1 MSNVDFGIK
10 INLEGAQ
17 QATQQT
23 DALGRNFGVLE
34 SVAQRMG
41 AVLGAVAGT
50 ALTRGFI
57 QLADSVTV
65 LRNQLALSTGSIQ
78 QAEVAYGA
86 LLQIAQRSRT
96 SFTELG
102 ATFASISRATGELGI
117 SQGRLLA
124 VTEAIGNA
132 IAISGGSAAGAQA
145 ALMQLSQGFASGT
158 LRGEELNS
166 VMEQTPRL
174 ARAIADGLGITIGQ
188 LRTMGQDGKLT
199 AQAVLGALE
208 SQSRALKGEVA
219 SSVATVAQASQVAQ
233 NALTALV
240 GEFDRVTGS
249 STGMASSIIKAS
261 QSISDIAA
269 ALKSVEGSGREV
281 VSIGAGIAVLF
292 ETLTVLGANVAYV
305 FTGIRNEIGGL
316 AAQAVALATG
326 QFAEA
331 ANIRAEMVAEAEKAR
346 KDVDALTQRVLQAR
360 GLREIAEQS
369 LQGVDTRAED
379 ARLARQGQ
387 QQKMVAA
394 AVKATA
400 EQLRAA
406 AQEAKKQQS
415 VLNDLMGVTDD
426 YVESLQRLAA
436 MRNANKLSE
445 EQYLAAVDKV
455 IQRQP
460 AVIAAERQRVAQ
472 AQEYLG
478 MQELRAEGER
488 EIAEAEQQAQRARA
502 DAVAQV
508 AQQVQG
514 LQDEAAAAGLVARL
528 NITHAQ
534 AIARVT
540 LARMEDQRIRL
551 VNDPA
556 ELAAL
561 EQKIALQR
569 QLIQATDEGAA
580 REANTKAAADAATA
594 WQSTA
599 NDIRTALTDA
609 FRRSFESGES
619 FGRAFGSVIER
630 EIKARLASALAGLV
644 TDGILQ
650 VVGGA
655 AGQQGTQGVNGYM
668 QSAQT
673 LSTLY
678 GWGKAG
684 YGTVAGWFGAGSS
697 AGAYSLAATG
707 GLGASTGSGLYA
719 LGAGGTGSGLSV
731 TAGTNAAWGISGSG
745 SGAAASS
752 GSSAAATA
760 SSWGPYVAAIVASYL
775 VSANAYRQ
783 GFTNENTDNSFIDS
797 GVAGSMGLG
806 GPMYVSRLL
815 DSLGIGSSRNNQIF
829 SGAAGIN
836 YLIGRGAPRIDQQG
850 VQGTIGGG
858 GFTGEGFADV
868 LQKGGLFRSD
878 KRWTETG
885 VLDEEIDRFF
895 DSAAQSILEKSKDFG
910 AALGLPVDQ
919 LAKVTQTI
927 KVALG
932 DDAAKNEEE
941 ITKALSSY
949 GDALVKGYAKAVEPL
964 AIYGETTVETIARVG
979 QSIISVNDVLDVL
992 GLKALQASIEGGK
1005 AAVSLE
1011 ELFGGVATLQQAAG
1025 SYLQAFYTDA
1035 ERTELALRGIGKV
1048 LGEVGISTPATRD
1061 EFRALVEAQ
1070 DLTTDAGRRAFTT
1083 LMGVADS
1090 FAAVTEAGRS
1100 AADILAERRDLEREL
1115 LQLQGN
1121 TVAIRAQE
1129 RAALDES
1136 NRALYDQIRALEDQQ
1151 AASDAAAEAATA
1163 AAEAAAEAAAVAA
1176 AAAQEIAQA
1185 WGNLTADA
1193 VQGVADAYAAVEQ
1206 QIGAE
1211 RQRVESEAEQAIRAA
1226 QSKADEGTR
1235 ALEQQARQI
1244 EQVFGG
1250 LAKAISD
1257 QAQRLEAS
1265 LASDGGRQGALDVLR
1280 TGAQDLRSGRSVDAD
1295 ALRAAAG
1302 EAANIKTDGYASAFD
1317 YRRSVAETAN
1327 LLREVGGSAR
1337 GRQTAELAAIAAQQ
1351 LAIEQASEAEIAAIE
1366 LARDEQLGTLD
1377 QQLQAARAAAE
1388 TLVDIDDGVQT
1399 VAGAIEALAQAMGAV
1414 SLLQGNGGPTG
1425 EILQSG
1431 NTQVYGSAGGAVASR
1446 QAGASLD
1453 DILVRG
1459 KSGATAS
1466 GAVLRQ
1472 AIAELVAAD
1481 NWERIVQVALQE
1493 GVDSN
1498 MVDGIMDWRPGT
1510 ALAAARLRG
1519 LPAFAS
1525 GSAYVPSTGV
1535 ALVHEG
1541 ERILP
1546 AADNA
1551 ALMRL
1556 MTGGGGDALATEMRK
1571 MREEL
1576 SFALAAIAS
1585 HTNRSARILDQFDVD
1600 GMPAVRT

>member
-23 DALGRNFGVLE
+23 DALGRNFGALE

-65 LRNQLALSTGSIQ
+65 LRNQLTLSTGSIQ

-86 LLQIAQRSRT
+86 LFQIAQRSRT

-188 LRTMGQDGKLT
+188 LRQMGQDGKLT

-269 ALKSVEGSGREV
+269 ALKSVEGSGRDV
-281 VSIGAGIAVLF
+281 VSIGDGIAVLF

-346 KDVDALTQRVLQAR
+346 KDIDALTQRVLQAR

-379 ARLARQGQ
+379 ARLARSGQ

-426 YVESLQRLAA
+426 YTESLHRLVV
-436 MRNANKLSE
+436 MRNAGKLSE

-460 AVIAAERQRVAQ
+460 SVIAAERQRVAQ
-472 AQEYLG
+472 AQEYLD

-488 EIAEAEQQAQRARA
+488 EIAEAEQQASRARQ

-508 AQQVQG
+508 AQQLQG
-514 LQDEAAAAGLVARL
+514 LQDEAAASRLVGQL

-540 LARMEDQRIRL
+540 LARMEDQRVRL

-569 QLIQATDEGAA
+569 QLVQATDEAAA
-580 REANTKAAADAATA
+580 RDANTKAAADAATA

-655 AGQQGTQGVNGYM
+655 ANLAVSAASGNSATTNWLQGASTAKNAYDLAAGGSVYAQAGNYAAVYSGQ
-668 QSAQT
+668 A
-673 LSTLY
+673 
-678 GWGKAG
+678 
-684 YGTVAGWFGAGSS
+684 YGTGFATQQSGMLAAQEAGMVSSAGSS
-697 AGAYSLAATG
+697 TMGSWATSAG
-707 GLGASTGSGLYA
+707 
-719 LGAGGTGSGLSV
+719 
-731 TAGTNAAWGISGSG
+731 W
-745 SGAAASS
+745 
-752 GSSAAATA
+752 
-760 SSWGPYVAAIVASYL
+760 VAAIALGVWK
-775 VSANAYRQ
+775 ANQDYSE
-783 GFTNENTDNSFIDS
+783 GFRRDGAREVGRETY
-797 GVAGSMGLG
+797 GLLG
-806 GPMYVSRLL
+806 TLESTTADILSKLGFSDRLADL
-815 DSLGIGSSRNNQIF
+815 L
-829 SGAAGIN
+829 SGATAVSKIF
-836 YLIGRGAPRIDQQG
+836 GRADPRVEGTG
-850 VQGTIGGG
+850 VQGFLGSGD
-858 GFTGEGFADV
+858 FAGQSYVDIV
-868 LQKGGLFRSD
+868 EKGGLFRSD
-878 KRWTETG
+878 KRYQQLGEVPQEIG
-885 VLDEEIDRFF
+885 RLLDS
-895 DSAAQSILEKSKDFG
+895 SAAEVLKKAQDYGK
-910 AALGLPVDQ
+910 ALGLPVERLGQ
-919 LAKVTQTI
+919 VTTDI
-927 KVALG
+927 KVALT
-932 DDAAKNEEE
+932 DDADANM
-941 ITKALSSY
+941 KAIVEALGGY
-949 GDALVKGYAKAVEPL
+949 GDALVTGYAEAIKPL
-964 AIYGETTVETIARVG
+964 AKYGETTSQTFERVG
-979 QSIISVNDVLDVL
+979 AAMSGVNQVLDTL
-992 GLKALQASIEGGK
+992 GLAALQASVNGAA
-1005 AAVSLE
+1005 AAVALQD
-1011 ELFGGVATLQQAAG
+1011 LFGGVQGLQQAAG
-1025 SYLQAFYTDA
+1025 GYLQAFYTDA
-1035 ERTELALRGIGKV
+1035 ERTELAPRGIGKV
-1048 LGEVGISTPATRD
+1048 LGEVGLSVPTTRD
-1061 EFRALVEAQ
+1061 AFRDLVESQ
-1070 DLTTDAGRRAFTT
+1070 DLTTEAGRKAFTV
-1083 LMGVADS
+1083 LLGVADS

-1100 AADILAERRDLEREL
+1100 AADIMSERMGLEREL
-1115 LQLQGN
+1115 LQLQGD
-1121 TVAIRAQE
+1121 TVALRAQE

-1151 AASDAAAEAATA
+1151 SAADAAAQAATE
-1163 AAEAAAEAAAVAA
+1163 AAEAAAEAAANAA
-1176 AAAQEIAQA
+1176 AAAREIAQA
-1185 WGNLTADA
+1185 WDQMATDA
-1193 VQGVADAYAAVEQ
+1193 AQGVAQAYAAVEQ
-1206 QIGAE
+1206 AINAE
-1211 RQRVESEAEQAIRAA
+1211 KQSVEANAEQAIRAA
-1226 QSKADEGTR
+1226 QAKADEGTR

-1257 QAQRLEAS
+1257 QAQRLETS
-1265 LASDGGRQGALDVLR
+1265 LASDGGRERALGLLR

-1327 LLREVGGSAR
+1327 LLREVAGASR
-1337 GRQTAELAAIAAQQ
+1337 GRQSTELAAIAAQQ
-1351 LAIEQASEAEIAAIE
+1351 VAIEQATAEQIAAIE
-1366 LARDEQLGTLD
+1366 LARDEQLGALD
-1377 QQLQAARAAAE
+1377 LQLQEARAAAQ
-1388 TLVDIDDGVQT
+1388 TLIDIDEGVDG
-1399 VAGAIEALAQAMGAV
+1399 VAGAIDRLAGAMGAL
-1414 SLLQGNGGPTG
+1414 SLLQGKGGPTG

-1481 NWERIVQVALQE
+1481 NWARIVQVALQE

-1556 MTGGGGDALATEMRK
+1556 MTGGGDDALATEMRK

-1585 HTNRSARILDQFDVD
+1585 HTNKSARILDQFDVD

>member
-23 DALGRNFGVLE
+23 DALGRNFGALE

-65 LRNQLALSTGSIQ
+65 LRNQLTLSTGSIQ

-86 LLQIAQRSRT
+86 LFQIAQRSRT

-188 LRTMGQDGKLT
+188 LRQMGQDGKLT

-269 ALKSVEGSGREV
+269 ALKSVEGSGRDV
-281 VSIGAGIAVLF
+281 VSIGDGIAVLF

-346 KDVDALTQRVLQAR
+346 KDIDALTQRVLQAR

-379 ARLARQGQ
+379 ARLARSGQ

-426 YVESLQRLAA
+426 YTESLHRLVV
-436 MRNANKLSE
+436 MRNAGKLSE

-460 AVIAAERQRVAQ
+460 SVIAAERQRVAQ
-472 AQEYLG
+472 AQEYLD

-488 EIAEAEQQAQRARA
+488 EIAEAEQQASRARQ

-508 AQQVQG
+508 AQQLQG
-514 LQDEAAAAGLVARL
+514 LQDEAAASRLVGQL

-540 LARMEDQRIRL
+540 LARMEDQRVRL

-569 QLIQATDEGAA
+569 QLVQATDEAAA
-580 REANTKAAADAATA
+580 RDANTKAAADAATA

-655 AGQQGTQGVNGYM
+655 ANLAVSAASGNSATTNWLQGASTAKNAYDLAAGGSVYAQAGNYAAVYSGQ
-668 QSAQT
+668 A
-673 LSTLY
+673 
-678 GWGKAG
+678 
-684 YGTVAGWFGAGSS
+684 YGTGFATQQSGMLAAQEAGMVSSAGSS
-697 AGAYSLAATG
+697 TMGSWATSAG
-707 GLGASTGSGLYA
+707 
-719 LGAGGTGSGLSV
+719 
-731 TAGTNAAWGISGSG
+731 W
-745 SGAAASS
+745 
-752 GSSAAATA
+752 
-760 SSWGPYVAAIVASYL
+760 VAAIALGVWK
-775 VSANAYRQ
+775 ANQDYSE
-783 GFTNENTDNSFIDS
+783 GFRRDGAREVGRETY
-797 GVAGSMGLG
+797 GLLG
-806 GPMYVSRLL
+806 TLESTTADILSKLGFSDRLADL
-815 DSLGIGSSRNNQIF
+815 L
-829 SGAAGIN
+829 SGATAVSKIF
-836 YLIGRGAPRIDQQG
+836 GRADPRVEGTG
-850 VQGTIGGG
+850 VQGFLGSGD
-858 GFTGEGFADV
+858 FAGQSYVDIV
-868 LQKGGLFRSD
+868 EKGGLFRSD
-878 KRWTETG
+878 KRYQQLGEVPQEIG
-885 VLDEEIDRFF
+885 RLLDS
-895 DSAAQSILEKSKDFG
+895 SAAEVLKKAQDYGK
-910 AALGLPVDQ
+910 ALGLPVERLGQ
-919 LAKVTQTI
+919 VTTDI
-927 KVALG
+927 KVALT
-932 DDAAKNEEE
+932 DDADANM
-941 ITKALSSY
+941 KAIVEALGGY
-949 GDALVKGYAKAVEPL
+949 GDALVTGYAEAIKPL
-964 AIYGETTVETIARVG
+964 AKYGETTSQTFERVG
-979 QSIISVNDVLDVL
+979 AAMSGVNQVLDTL
-992 GLKALQASIEGGK
+992 GLAALQASVNGAA
-1005 AAVSLE
+1005 AAVALQD
-1011 ELFGGVATLQQAAG
+1011 LFGGVQGLQQAAG
-1025 SYLQAFYTDA
+1025 GYLQAFYTDA

-1048 LGEVGISTPATRD
+1048 LGEVGLSVPTTRD
-1061 EFRALVEAQ
+1061 AFRDLVESQ
-1070 DLTTDAGRRAFTT
+1070 DLTTEAGRKAFTV
-1083 LMGVADS
+1083 LLGVADS

-1100 AADILAERRDLEREL
+1100 AADIMSERMGLEREL
-1115 LQLQGN
+1115 LQLQGD
-1121 TVAIRAQE
+1121 TVALRAQE

-1151 AASDAAAEAATA
+1151 SAADAAAQAATE
-1163 AAEAAAEAAAVAA
+1163 AAEAAAEAAANAA
-1176 AAAQEIAQA
+1176 AAAREIAQA
-1185 WGNLTADA
+1185 WDQMATDA
-1193 VQGVADAYAAVEQ
+1193 AQGVAQAYAAVEQ
-1206 QIGAE
+1206 AINAE
-1211 RQRVESEAEQAIRAA
+1211 KQSVEANAEQAIRAA
-1226 QSKADEGTR
+1226 QAKADEGTR

-1257 QAQRLEAS
+1257 QAQRLETS
-1265 LASDGGRQGALDVLR
+1265 LASDGGRERALGLLR

-1327 LLREVGGSAR
+1327 LLREVAGASR
-1337 GRQTAELAAIAAQQ
+1337 GRQSTELAAIAAQQ
-1351 LAIEQASEAEIAAIE
+1351 VAIEQASAQEIAALE
-1366 LARDEQLGTLD
+1366 LARDEQLAALD
-1377 QQLQAARAAAE
+1377 QQLQEARAAAQ
-1388 TLVDIDDGVQT
+1388 TLIDIDEGVDS
-1399 VAGAIEALAQAMGAV
+1399 VAGAIDRLAGAMGAL
-1414 SLLQGNGGPTG
+1414 SLLQGKGGPTG

-1431 NTQVYGSAGGAVASR
+1431 NTQVYGSAGGAVVSR
-1446 QAGASLD
+1446 QKGAGWD
-1453 DILVRG
+1453 ETLVRG
-1459 KSGATAS
+1459 RSGATAS
-1466 GAVLRQ
+1466 AEVLRT

-1481 NWERIVQVALQE
+1481 NWARIVQVALQE

-1510 ALAAARLRG
+1510 SLAAARLRG

-1525 GSAYVPSTGV
+1525 GTAYVPSTGP
-1535 ALVHEG
+1535 AIVHEG
-1541 ERILP
+1541 ERIIP
-1546 AADNA
+1546 AVDNA
-1551 ALMRL
+1551 SLMLQGDSLVAEVRALRAEVEALRKQSMNNDAVIAGNTGKTARL
-1556 MTGGGGDALATEMRK
+1556 
-1571 MREEL
+1571 
-1576 SFALAAIAS
+1576 
-1585 HTNRSARILDQFDVD
+1585 LDQFDID
-1600 GMPAVRT
+1600 GMPGVRT

>member
-23 DALGRNFGVLE
+23 DALGRNFGALE

-50 ALTRGFI
+50 ALTRGFV

-86 LLQIAQRSRT
+86 LFQIAQRSRT

-174 ARAIADGLGITIGQ
+174 AKAIADGLGITIGQ
-188 LRTMGQDGKLT
+188 LRQMGQDGKLT
-199 AQAVLGALE
+199 SQAVLGALE
-208 SQSRALKGEVA
+208 SQARVLSGEVA

-655 AGQQGTQGVNGYM
+655 ASLAVSAASGNSATTNWLQGASTAKNAYDLAAGGSMYAQAGNYAAVYSGQ
-668 QSAQT
+668 A
-673 LSTLY
+673 
-678 GWGKAG
+678 
-684 YGTVAGWFGAGSS
+684 YGTGFATQQSGMLAAQEAGMVSSAGSS
-697 AGAYSLAATG
+697 TMGSWATSAG
-707 GLGASTGSGLYA
+707 
-719 LGAGGTGSGLSV
+719 
-731 TAGTNAAWGISGSG
+731 W
-745 SGAAASS
+745 
-752 GSSAAATA
+752 
-760 SSWGPYVAAIVASYL
+760 VAAIALGIYKANQDYSEGFRRDGAREVGRETYGLSGTLESTKADILSKL
-775 VSANAYRQ
+775 GFSDRLADLLSGATAVSKILGHADPRVEGTGVQ
-783 GFTNENTDNSFIDS
+783 GFLGS
-797 GVAGSMGLG
+797 GDFAGQSYVDIIEKGGLLRSDERYQQLG
-806 GPMYVSRLL
+806 EAPEEIGRLL
-815 DSLGIGSSRNNQIF
+815 DS
-829 SGAAGIN
+829 
-836 YLIGRGAPRIDQQG
+836 
-850 VQGTIGGG
+850 
-858 GFTGEGFADV
+858 
-868 LQKGGLFRSD
+868 
-878 KRWTETG
+878 
-885 VLDEEIDRFF
+885 
-895 DSAAQSILEKSKDFG
+895 SAAEVLKKAKDYG
-910 AALGLPVDQ
+910 AALGLPVAA
-919 LAKVTQTI
+919 LGSVTTDI
-927 KVALG
+927 KVALT
-932 DDAAKNEEE
+932 DDAEANMKA
-941 ITKALSSY
+941 ITEALGGY
-949 GDALVKGYAKAVEPL
+949 GDALVAGFADAVAPL
-964 AIYGETTVETIARVG
+964 AQYGETTAETLERVG
-979 QSIISVNDVLDVL
+979 GAMVGVNQVLDTL
-992 GLKALQASIEGGK
+992 GLTALQASIGGAQ
-1005 AAVSLE
+1005 AAVALGD
-1011 ELFGGVATLQQAAG
+1011 LFGGLSTLQQAAG

-1185 WGNLTADA
+1185 WSNLTADA

-1431 NTQVYGSAGGAVASR
+1431 NTQVYGGAGGAVASR

-1481 NWERIVQVALQE
+1481 NWGRIVQVALQE

-1498 MVDGIMDWRPGT
+1498 MVDGLMDWRPGT

-1519 LPAFAS
+1519 LPAFAT
-1525 GSAYVPSTGV
+1525 GTAYVPSTGP
-1535 ALVHEG
+1535 AIVHEG
-1541 ERILP
+1541 ERIIP

-1556 MTGGGGDALATEMRK
+1556 MTDGGGDALATEVRK
-1571 MREEL
+1571 LREEL
-1576 SFALAAIAS
+1576 SIALAAIAS
-1585 HTNRSARILDQFDVD
+1585 HTNKSARILDQFDVD

>member
-23 DALGRNFGVLE
+23 DALGRNFGALE

-41 AVLGAVAGT
+41 ALLGAVAGT
-50 ALTRGFI
+50 ALTRGFV

-86 LLQIAQRSRT
+86 LFQIAQRSRT

-174 ARAIADGLGITIGQ
+174 AKAIADGLGITIGQ
-188 LRTMGQDGKLT
+188 LRQMGQDGKLT
-199 AQAVLGALE
+199 SQAVLGALE
-208 SQSRALKGEVA
+208 SQARVLSGEVA

-387 QQKMVAA
+387 QQKIAAA

-655 AGQQGTQGVNGYM
+655 ASLAVSAASGNSATTNWLQGASTAKNAYDLAAGGSMYAQAGNYAAVYSGQ
-668 QSAQT
+668 A
-673 LSTLY
+673 
-678 GWGKAG
+678 
-684 YGTVAGWFGAGSS
+684 YGTGFATQQSGMLAAQEAGMVSSAGSS
-697 AGAYSLAATG
+697 TM
-707 GLGASTGSGLYA
+707 GS
-719 LGAGGTGSGLSV
+719 
-731 TAGTNAAWGISGSG
+731 W
-745 SGAAASS
+745 AASA
-752 GSSAAATA
+752 G
-760 SSWGPYVAAIVASYL
+760 WVAAIA
-775 VSANAYRQ
+775 
-783 GFTNENTDNSFIDS
+783 
-797 GVAGSMGLG
+797 
-806 GPMYVSRLL
+806 
-815 DSLGIGSSRNNQIF
+815 LGIYKANQDYSEGFRRDGAREVGRETYGLSGTLESTKADILSKLGF
-829 SGAAGIN
+829 SDRLADLLSGATAVSKI
-836 YLIGRGAPRIDQQG
+836 IGRADPRVEGTG
-850 VQGTIGGG
+850 VQGFLGSGD
-858 GFTGEGFADV
+858 FAGQSYVDV
-868 LQKGGLFRSD
+868 IEKGGLFRSD
-878 KRWTETG
+878 KRYQQLGE
-885 VLDEEIDRFF
+885 VPEEIGRLLDS
-895 DSAAQSILEKSKDFG
+895 SAAEVLKKAKDYG
-910 AALGLPVDQ
+910 TALGLPVAA
-919 LAKVTQTI
+919 LGSVTTDI
-927 KVALG
+927 KVALT
-932 DDAAKNEEE
+932 DDAEANV
-941 ITKALSSY
+941 KAIAEALGGY
-949 GDALVKGYAKAVEPL
+949 GDALVAGFADAVAPL
-964 AIYGETTVETIARVG
+964 AQYGETTAETLERVG
-979 QSIISVNDVLDVL
+979 GAMVGVNQVLDTL
-992 GLKALQASIEGGK
+992 GLTALQASIGGAQ
-1005 AAVSLE
+1005 AAVALGD
-1011 ELFGGVATLQQAAG
+1011 LFGGLATLQQAAG

-1129 RAALDES
+1129 RDALDES

-1481 NWERIVQVALQE
+1481 NWARIVQVALQE

-1498 MVDGIMDWRPGT
+1498 MVDGLMDWRPGT